1 MSDEKSTPR
10 GENVV
15 QNEGYGP
22 GYGYGYGYGY
32 GAPPDAYGYGHNGYT
47 YGYGQNYGY
56 GGGKYGYGYGGG
68 YGNQEKNENGETPTL
83 TIRDYLLMIRERF
96 WYLLLAIFI
105 CTTSSLVYT
114 ANKTDEF
121 MAGTKLRLY
130 RQAPTAKIVSQTSDT
145 ESVYSGD
152 DLGTQLE
159 MMRSNSII
167 QRVAKSLSPEM
178 RAKVMEP
185 YQAGNIFTGP
195 LREEDILENC
205 RSIRQQNGTLIVI
218 VNYVH
223 PIREVALLMS
233 ERFAEQIREANEEK
247 RLQVMVPLL
256 EVSRMKVQSIEKEL
270 EEFQKKKDAMLNNNP
285 KLFEIDAQN
294 LLMGDLQQRRAT
306 VMNEER
312 AFKETDRLMKQL
324 EELRARKDKLT
335 KLPVIA
341 NAGNVSRY
349 DSVLRDHEIQLK
361 IAKLTYGP
369 KHQIVVDL
377 EKRIEETNV
386 QLNLAINEEIE
397 KFTERFQTM
406 KNSLELARAA
416 LDEKQK
422 EMLALSEDRNK
433 LNELNRAINDR
444 TRNRDNMEAAL
455 NAEEIRLQGGLL
467 PAIDMIDRSFL
478 IQQKPINKNYSRH
491 AVIGVFTGTAIGL
504 AIIFMLAF
512 FDDRVKSAADI
523 EGYLRLPLL
532 GVLPVARRSSSA
544 KKARL
549 VEDNKDRPI
558 VEAFRSVYSSLRLN
572 KTARKAKLLLVT
584 STSPSEGKSFVATN
598 LALTYAQQG
607 ERVLIID
614 ADLRLPVIGKTLGI
628 QDDLGITRYLQGEIA
643 LEDAIHYNVARN
655 MDVLAVGASCSNP
668 TQLLVNKKFTEMI
681 MTLKTCYDRVILDSP
696 PIGAVS
702 DALNLL
708 HFADGVIYV
717 VRFNTVKKRV
727 IRSNVARL
735 LESET
740 PILGAVINYIGIKVI
755 QYYTN
760 GGDRAYLRYYTK
772 QAGGAVNVNV
782 E

>member
-1 MSDEKSTPR
+1 
-10 GENVV
+10 
-15 QNEGYGP
+15 
-22 GYGYGYGYGY
+22 
-32 GAPPDAYGYGHNGYT
+32 
-47 YGYGQNYGY
+47 
-56 GGGKYGYGYGGG
+56 
-68 YGNQEKNENGETPTL
+68 
-83 TIRDYLLMIRERF
+83 
-96 WYLLLAIFI
+96 
-105 CTTSSLVYT
+105 
-114 ANKTDEF
+114 
-121 MAGTKLRLY
+121 
-130 RQAPTAKIVSQTSDT
+130 
-145 ESVYSGD
+145 
-152 DLGTQLE
+152 
-159 MMRSNSII
+159 
-167 QRVAKSLSPEM
+167 
-178 RAKVMEP
+178 
-185 YQAGNIFTGP
+185 
-195 LREEDILENC
+195 
-205 RSIRQQNGTLIVI
+205 
-218 VNYVH
+218 
-223 PIREVALLMS
+223 
-233 ERFAEQIREANEEK
+233 
-247 RLQVMVPLL
+247 
-256 EVSRMKVQSIEKEL
+256 
-270 EEFQKKKDAMLNNNP
+270 
-285 KLFEIDAQN
+285 
-294 LLMGDLQQRRAT
+294 
-306 VMNEER
+306 
-312 AFKETDRLMKQL
+312 
-324 EELRARKDKLT
+324 
-335 KLPVIA
+335 
-341 NAGNVSRY
+341 
-349 DSVLRDHEIQLK
+349 
-361 IAKLTYGP
+361 
-369 KHQIVVDL
+369 
-377 EKRIEETNV
+377 
-386 QLNLAINEEIE
+386 
-397 KFTERFQTM
+397 
-406 KNSLELARAA
+406 
-416 LDEKQK
+416 
-422 EMLALSEDRNK
+422 
-433 LNELNRAINDR
+433 
-444 TRNRDNMEAAL
+444 
-455 NAEEIRLQGGLL
+455 
-467 PAIDMIDRSFL
+467 
-478 IQQKPINKNYSRH
+478 
-491 AVIGVFTGTAIGL
+491 
-504 AIIFMLAF
+504 MLAF